1 MTEKTQLTEELVRQ
15 AIKDS
20 GANSFT
26 SLYRALGHKA
36 KPNGKATAT
45 IKALVPEIEELLKA
59 NKPEGTPKSEP
70 KPKNE
75 AKAKKP
81 TPKTTG
87 FKSTKFPRHEKN
99 PFREGSGYA
108 LLTDIISSAGSE
120 GIAKSEVLKSYCKA
134 TGKDDQHARYDLAV
148 IMSASTVSERK
159 HRSCRDGFS
168 VLRDGDNLR
177 IKFA

>member
-1 MTEKTQLTEELVRQ
+1 MTDKTQLTEELVRQ

-70 KPKNE
+70 SSEKKSN
-75 AKAKKP
+75 KP
-81 TPKTTG
+81 TPKATG
-87 FKSTKFPRHEKN
+87 FKSTKFPRHPKN
-99 PFREGSGYA
+99 PFREGSGYG
-108 LLTDIISSAGSE
+108 LLTDIIASAGTE
-120 GIAKSEVLKSYCKA
+120 GIAKPDVLKAYCKA
-134 TGKDDQHARYDLAV
+134 TGKDDIHARYDLAV
-148 IMSASTVSERK
+148 INSASTVSERK

-168 VLRDGDNLR
+168 ILRDGDNLR